1 LPAFY
6 SAAIH
11 AGLRDK
17 ERAFAAL
24 KRAHEERCDYLV
36 HLGKEPAADALRG
49 DPRFDQIVPRPQH
62 ELCATA

>member
-1 LPAFY
+1 
-6 SAAIH
+6 
-11 AGLRDK
+11 LRDK

-24 KRAHEERCDYLV
+24 KRVYEERCDYLV
-36 HLGKEPAADALRG
+36 HLGKEPAADPLRG